1 MIQGLRTVCYH
12 VGDLEKAKAW
22 YTDVVGHGPYF
33 DQPFYVGFAVGG
45 FELGL
50 VPDAKPGPG
59 GTRVYWG
66 VPDAKAALERLR
78 GKGARVIDEVRDV
91 GEGILVALV
100 ADPFDNEFG
109 IIENPHFRLAD
120 VR

>member
-12 VGDLEKAKAW
+12 VGDLVKAKAW

-33 DQPFYVGFAVGG
+33 DQPFYVGYTVGG

-50 VPDAKPGPG
+50 VPDGKPGAG
-59 GTRVYWG
+59 GTEVYWG
-66 VPDAKAALERLR
+66 VPDAKAAIERLR
-78 GKGARVIDEVRDV
+78 SKGAKVLDDVRDV
-91 GEGILVALV
+91 GEGILVAKV
-100 ADPFDNEFG
+100 ADPFGNEFG
-109 IIENPHFRLAD
+109 VIQNPHFKLDD